1 MRTNNEIR
9 EKIVKMY
16 LEGYSVAKIMDE
28 VSFSRRTIYK
38 VLDDAGVTSTERQ
51 ERDADV
57 LNITLTDAA
66 VVQWL
71 RSQPNA
77 AEAITKLVYSQIE
90 GGSEKSKI
98 QEQKSRIADSR
109 VETIKEIPLTF
120 IDEGGYEIGKET
132 LHVPEEAPKTLILDL
147 IQSLR
152 DTHYPNAVEATNEL
166 RFCHITFSK

>member
-77 AEAITKLVYSQIE
+77 AEAIAKLVYSQIE
-90 GGSEKSKI
+90 GSPEKSKI

-109 VETIKEIPLTF
+109 VEYRTIDVIFYDAIHKPI
-120 IDEGGYEIGKET
+120 GGESVIINIGSE
-132 LHVPEEAPKTLILDL
+132 DL
-147 IQSLR
+147 LSDIITELR
-152 DTHYPNAVEATNEL
+152 NNKYPQAVEAFYDGCKY
-166 RFCHITFSK
+166 RIVF